1 MNEAKQSR
9 RKREFIANIIGVM
22 FHYLQETKGNYT
34 FITFYLVAFANRVRL
49 EEFLNRPITR
59 N

>member
-1 MNEAKQSR
+1 MKQSG

-34 FITFYLVAFANRVRL
+34 FITFYLVAFANRVQL
-49 EEFLNRPITR
+49 EEFLNHPITR